1 MLDLLDLRNDQLRDW
16 LVGRGLPKFR
26 AGQVMRWI
34 FEGRAVTF
42 DEMTD
47 LPLDLRARLAEEFR
61 ILTSTVKT
69 RLRADDGTE
78 KLLLELADG
87 ELVECV
93 LLRNARG
100 HRTICIST
108 QVGCA
113 MGCAFCASGLDGLV
127 RNMTAGEIVEQ
138 MLHLQ
143 RLLPDSERLSHIVVM
158 GMGEPMAN
166 LDNVLTALDRAT
178 ITDGPDNQ
186 GLGIGARR
194 VTISTVGLP
203 AGIRRLAQ
211 CNCQYHLA
219 ISLHAADGELRNR
232 LVPSNRKAG
241 LEAVL
246 SAADDYFEA
255 TGRRVTYE
263 YVLLDRINDRPQDAR
278 RLVAFLQHRNALVNL
293 IPFNPVA
300 GLEYRAPAKAAI
312 DEFSRIL
319 HEGRVNVVIRYRRGE
334 KIDAA
339 CGQLRRVE
347 R

>member
-1 MLDLLDLRNDQLRDW
+1 MLDLLELSNEEWREW
-16 LVGRGLPKFR
+16 LVERGVPKFR

-42 DEMTD
+42 GQMTD
-47 LPLDLRARLAEEFR
+47 LPLELRSRLDEECC
-61 ILTSTVKT
+61 ILTSRVKT
-69 RLRADDGTE
+69 RREADDGTE
-78 KLLLELADG
+78 KLLLELCDG

-100 HRTICIST
+100 HRSICIST

-113 MGCAFCASGLDGLV
+113 MGCTFCASGLDGLV
-127 RNMTAGEIVEQ
+127 RNLTAGEIIEQ

-143 RLLPDSERLSHIVVM
+143 RLLPDDERLSHIVVM

-166 LDNVLTALDRAT
+166 LDNLLTALDRAT
-178 ITDGPDNQ
+178 ITDGPDSQ

-203 AGIRRLAQ
+203 AGVRRLAQ
-211 CNCQYHLA
+211 RNRQYHLA
-219 ISLHAADGELRNR
+219 ISLHAADDETRNR
-232 LVPSNRKAG
+232 LVPANLKAG
-241 LEAVL
+241 IDEVL
-246 SAADDYFEA
+246 AAADDYFEM

-263 YVLLDRINDRPQDAR
+263 YVLLDKINDRPEDAR
-278 RLVAFLQHRNALVNL
+278 RLVELLQNRNALVNL
-293 IPFNPVA
+293 IPFNPVD
-300 GLEYRAPAKAAI
+300 GLEYRMPSKATV

-319 HEGRVNVVIRYRRGE
+319 HEGRINVVIRYRRGE

-339 CGQLRRVE
+339 CGQLRRSS
-347 R
+347 